1 MFMAQEENNLMHMQ
15 NEPLGHIHTVNY
27 HMLKFGNDSFEHIL
41 EPIPTIAQ
49 CCSTIPFSPQT
60 VFVVL
65 PLSVFCT
72 NPVKLSVSSSLR

>member
-27 HMLKFGNDSFEHIL
+27 HMLKFGNDSHFNT
-41 EPIPTIAQ
+41 IPTIAQ